1 MKTLFLPLLAGAL
14 YPLGFAP
21 FDWWPVTV
29 FSLILLLKL
38 LNNSDRKKS
47 IYIGISYGLGLGMVG
62 LSWVYVSI
70 YYYGNINILGSILLT
85 FLLIFIFS
93 LFYGL
98 ISYLYKLLKV
108 DTNIDS
114 FLIFPLVWVFVE
126 IIRSH
131 IFTGFPWLILGTS
144 LGTSFLD
151 GWTPILGVYGNS
163 FILVVIS
170 SSVYLF
176 INRINEQRS
185 PKLPLIIFLI
195 ISISSVGF
203 KQINWTEQMGEILV
217 SIHQP
222 NLELSEKWSFKGIN
236 KTKKLI
242 EQTISDSEESEFIFF
257 PETAI
262 IQTEDSISDW
272 LEQLEIQAK
281 KKNVSLITGIT
292 GRNEKNKLTNRIQAF
307 GSSTG
312 FYDKERLVPFGEYI
326 PLIKH
331 LGEFLNILGL
341 QHLNRVGTAPG
352 NGSNSINTGNIVIS
366 PSICYEIA
374 FSGLIKDLTVNANI
388 LLTISNDTW
397 FGRSIGPAQHLE
409 IAQNRAIEHQMS
421 LIRSTNSGISALID
435 KRGRILSS
443 LGYFERGQIKQNI
456 EIYRGSTPYNLYG
469 NFFIYLIMVMIFTV
483 ILYIKRTYVR

>member
-47 IYIGISYGLGLGMVG
+47 IYIGISYGLGLGVVG
-62 LSWVYVSI
+62 LSWLYVSI
-70 YYYGNINILGSILLT
+70 YYYGDINILGSILLT
-85 FLLIFIFS
+85 FLLIFIIS

-114 FLIFPLVWVFVE
+114 FLIFPLVCVFVE

-236 KTKKLI
+236 RTNNFRLR
-242 EQTISDSEESEFIFF
+242 
-257 PETAI
+257 
-262 IQTEDSISDW
+262 
-272 LEQLEIQAK
+272 
-281 KKNVSLITGIT
+281 GI
-292 GRNEKNKLTNRIQAF
+292 R
-307 GSSTG
+307 
-312 FYDKERLVPFGEYI
+312 
-326 PLIKH
+326 
-331 LGEFLNILGL
+331 
-341 QHLNRVGTAPG
+341 
-352 NGSNSINTGNIVIS
+352 
-366 PSICYEIA
+366 
-374 FSGLIKDLTVNANI
+374 
-388 LLTISNDTW
+388 
-397 FGRSIGPAQHLE
+397 
-409 IAQNRAIEHQMS
+409 
-421 LIRSTNSGISALID
+421 
-435 KRGRILSS
+435 
-443 LGYFERGQIKQNI
+443 
-456 EIYRGSTPYNLYG
+456 
-469 NFFIYLIMVMIFTV
+469 IYLFS
-483 ILYIKRTYVR
+483 